1 MYNVHEIK
9 YPETIKYLQALV
21 KCLEY
26 YILRI
31 YICTVCSYNAVRNG
45 LGRHL
50 AILFGIFSA

>member
-31 YICTVCSYNAVRNG
+31 YICTGAVTMPYVMG
-45 LGRHL
+45 
-50 AILFGIFSA
+50 